1 MSSVGS
7 FGPGTFPNGVPDR
20 IIPVP
25 VDLIGSSAGV
35 FGAEVESDWPT
46 MEKMPT
52 DASDSV
58 APDSAP
64 GDDPGTAPSLVF
76 DERLTAHSPF
86 EDVLGILTGTFV
98 ASLGL
103 YLLQASEAVT
113 GGTAGLSLLL
123 GYATGWPFAVLFLVI
138 NLPFAVLAVW
148 QRGWSFTI
156 RTAIS
161 VALVSGWSLVHHA
174 LLPLASIDPIY
185 GTLAGNLL
193 AGVGLLILFRHR
205 ASLGGINVIALVVQD
220 RWGVR
225 AGWVQLAFDV
235 VIIAAA
241 LLVVPW
247 TNVLLS
253 AVGAVVLN
261 LVLAINHRP
270 GRYIGH

>member
-1 MSSVGS
+1 MESMSTDT
-7 FGPGTFPNGVPDR
+7 PEP
-20 IIPVP
+20 
-25 VDLIGSSAGV
+25 
-35 FGAEVESDWPT
+35 E
-46 MEKMPT
+46 PT
-52 DASDSV
+52 DGPAGTDPV
-58 APDSAP
+58 A
-64 GDDPGTAPSLVF
+64 APSLVF

-103 YLLQASEAVT
+103 YLLQSSEAVT

-148 QRGWSFTI
+148 QRGWSFTL
-156 RTAIS
+156 RTAASI
-161 VALVSGWSLVHHA
+161 ALVSGWSIVHHA
-174 LLPLASIDPIY
+174 LLPLGGINPVY
-185 GTLAGNLL
+185 GTLGGNLL

-220 RWGVR
+220 RWGIR

-235 VIIAAA
+235 LIIAAA

-247 TNVLLS
+247 PNVVLS

-261 LVLAINHRP
+261 LVLAVNHRP